1 MVLETSCRTN
11 KTKKSFVVVVVV
23 VDLPCVFFNSVDHTL
38 LCTQMVQE
46 SLT

>member
-1 MVLETSCRTN
+1 MVVETSCRTN
-11 KTKKSFVVVVVV
+11 KTKKSFVVVV

-38 LCTQMVQE
+38 LFTQMVQE